1 MPQQDVTLTN
11 EVGLHARPAAVFA
24 KKAGTFACDVT
35 VVKGPEEANAK
46 SILAVLKLDVR
57 QGDAIT
63 LRTTGD
69 GADEA
74 LVTLVNLIESL

>member
-24 KKAGTFACDVT
+24 KKAGSFACDVT
-35 VVKGPEEANAK
+35 VIKDGEEANAK

-57 QGDAIT
+57 QGDTVT
-63 LRTTGD
+63 LRTAGE

-74 LVTLVNLIESL
+74 LEALADLAKSL